1 MLMPTCNGKTIPCFW
16 GIKLRYTW
24 VPSLRWEGPLE
35 EDLAAHSSTLAWR
48 APWAEEAGRLQST
61 ASQSY
66 MTAHDRTTSHST
78 ADNKD
83 KPYYIYFCYY
93 ISTNTKENLEDKKLW
108 CKGINTTL
116 MTDRSRSPCWEGADT
131 LPERGQGR
139 VWCAAT
145 GVQFRMHTARLE
157 QLEEKQWEG
166 RGERS
171 WLFIKYI
178 TFHLETMTCITV
190 TRGDQR

>member
-24 VPSLRWEGPLE
+24 FHHWAAKIPWRRTWQPTPVLLPGEPHGQRRLGGYSPRRLRVV
-35 EDLAAHSSTLAWR
+35 
-48 APWAEEAGRLQST
+48 
-61 ASQSY
+61 
-66 MTAHDRTTSHST
+66 HDRATSHST
-78 ADNKD
+78 ANNKD
-83 KPYYIYFCYY
+83 KPYYIYFYYY

-108 CKGINTTL
+108 CKGINITL

-166 RGERS
+166 QGG
-171 WLFIKYI
+171 
-178 TFHLETMTCITV
+178 T
-190 TRGDQR
+190 